1 MIGQIKEVHIVLENC
16 DLYKIPIENIIG
28 IVCRDIYKDIGINSF
43 GQVWE
48 LNKCKHFDMTLKK
61 DNYLTEWQKQEVE
74 TIKNFDFER
83 RMLYNDITSISCILM
98 DGTEYDVCVPF
109 DDENY
114 ILNIFDMWPKNN
126 LQKFEI
132 EDNYYEITISEKFRE
147 K

>member
-1 MIGQIKEVHIVLENC
+1 
-16 DLYKIPIENIIG
+16 
-28 IVCRDIYKDIGINSF
+28 
-43 GQVWE
+43 
-48 LNKCKHFDMTLKK
+48 
-61 DNYLTEWQKQEVE
+61 
-74 TIKNFDFER
+74 
-83 RMLYNDITSISCILM
+83 MLYNDITSISCILM